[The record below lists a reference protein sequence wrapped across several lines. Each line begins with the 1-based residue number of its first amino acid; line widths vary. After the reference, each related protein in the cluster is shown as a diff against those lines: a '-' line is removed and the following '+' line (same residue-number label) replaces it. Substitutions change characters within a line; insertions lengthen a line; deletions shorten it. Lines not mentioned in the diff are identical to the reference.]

1 MNRITINKNNYGTQ
15 RERLGVISIY
25 DNTVIDSGS
34 SNNIITELYT
44 DNIYLYMFVSGF
56 THIKSGD
63 FLMFDRK
70 VYSEETQDNTPVA
83 SKRKIVY
90 YAEYL
95 KENDVT
101 LIVTLAE
108 PKTLLRIKEVTEHL
122 SDIPEDNY
130 YVLTFENKTNIFAQD
145 VDFSLEINGVN
156 EASIQQYNPED
167 NSFTDI
173 ICPIYFNET
182 NQITG
187 KRSYDFEVDECVIA
201 GDFLFNW
208 YVEHSYNCN
217 GGDTEA
223 ATNMWYYL
231 PFKTRNNVLST
242 TETEVKNYIGK
253 NLYYS
258 YNTFYCQES
267 SGTTLPY
274 DLFPETEVY
283 KCYWWEDKPRGN
295 SDKPDSTTYPGNIN
309 KYNNIEISKIMDF
322 WGISV
327 GLTSNND
334 YSHLHQEENIVNL
347 YTENVK
353 NKVISSAPVID
364 MEKMK
369 FSPHYEE
376 DGIYYPIT
384 SITYNLHFRQ
394 RDLEEEGW
402 NYIEGDDIFW
412 NPEFSK
418 DESGETIESGLTPE
432 DLQEGEFSDM
442 LYYLGFTDDDVQY
455 QKMKLKKSF
464 LRLSFYSSTDP
475 LTQKLLYYST
485 IFFDSG
491 ELLGKYI
498 KAKNQLI
505 KEGQNGDNVVLNS
518 ETLGKYR
525 LDCRFIVK
533 NEYCTTK
540 SSDGFNIYYFPDDV
554 IDEENS
560 GKTIYMKVEFNH
572 AKYGRTIPMIMWP
585 ESGLT
590 MESLPEA
597 LYIPLTLK
605 YLQEKENI
613 NEEKAFVYVFD
624 DSEYIN
630 REDNTLEFNL
640 VEPKLL

>member
-1 MNRITINKNNYGTQ
+1 MLLKMNRITINKNNYGTQ
-15 RERLGVISIY
+15 RESLDINSF
-25 DNTVIDSGS
+25 
-34 SNNIITELYT
+34 YT

-95 KENDVT
+95 KKYDVT
-101 LIVTLAE
+101 LIVTTAE
-108 PKTLLRIKEVTEHL
+108 PKTLLRIKEVQNIDE
-122 SDIPEDNY
+122 EDY
-130 YVLTFENKTNIFAQD
+130 ILTFEDKTNVFAQD
-145 VDFSLEINGVN
+145 VDYANHLDIKK
-156 EASIQQYNPED
+156 ATIQKYNPED
-167 NSFTDI
+167 NSFIDI
-173 ICPIYFNET
+173 IDEIFFNEI
-182 NQITG
+182 NQISG
-187 KRSYDFEVDECVIA
+187 KRNYEYDVRPCCMAAE
-201 GDFLFNW
+201 FLDNFFTPLVYNTCDNRT
-208 YVEHSYNCN
+208 VEQAEHMY
-217 GGDTEA
+217 
-223 ATNMWYYL
+223 YYL
-231 PFKTRNNVLST
+231 PFKTRDNVLAT
-242 TETEVKNYIGK
+242 TIRHIITENDDLTAYIGQ

-274 DLFPETEVY
+274 DLLPEIEVY
-283 KCYWWEDKPRGN
+283 ECYWWKDKIRGEI
-295 SDKPDSTTYPGNIN
+295 TEENID
-309 KYNNIEISKIMDF
+309 KYNKIEISKIMDF

-334 YSHLHQEENIVNL
+334 YSHLYQEENIVNL

-597 LYIPLTLK
+597 LYIPLKLK
-605 YLQEKENI
+605 YLQEEENI